1 MTTITTNEKMSSQQ
15 GKSKKEESVRDTS
28 VYSTLN
34 EEYLRHPSNYFI
46 TPLRSPIGFPNKK
59 ASQRR
64 YFYLDVPV
72 PGGVEEKATI
82 LLLHGF
88 PDSSYGWRKII
99 SPLSM
104 SGYRLIIPDLLGYG
118 RTSKPISL
126 EEYSA
131 RSMSFD
137 LADLMTHVLQGKYQ
151 NKFAV
156 VGHDWGSW
164 LSWKLPLWIPDRLL
178 GVHVSYV
185 PPTQKFISTTQLA
198 AKYPQFGYQMWVF

>member
-1 MTTITTNEKMSSQQ
+1 MSS
-15 GKSKKEESVRDTS
+15 SKNKNDKTENVRDIS
-28 VYSTLN
+28 IYRTLN
-34 EEYLRHPSNYFI
+34 EEYLRYPSNYFN
-46 TPLRSPIGFPNKK
+46 TPLRSSAGKP
-59 ASQRR
+59 SQRR
-64 YFYLDVPV
+64 YFYLDIAP

-104 SGYRLIIPDLLGYG
+104 SGFRLIVPDLLGYG
-118 RTSKPISL
+118 RTSKPKTL

-131 RSMSFD
+131 RSMSLD
-137 LADLMTHVLQGKYQ
+137 LADLMTFVMQGKHQ

-164 LSWKLPLWIPDRLL
+164 LAWKLPLWIHDRIL
-178 GVHVSYV
+178 GVHGICVSYV
-185 PPTQKFISTTQLA
+185 APTSKFVSTTQLA
-198 AKYPQFGYQMWVF
+198 SKYPQYGYQM